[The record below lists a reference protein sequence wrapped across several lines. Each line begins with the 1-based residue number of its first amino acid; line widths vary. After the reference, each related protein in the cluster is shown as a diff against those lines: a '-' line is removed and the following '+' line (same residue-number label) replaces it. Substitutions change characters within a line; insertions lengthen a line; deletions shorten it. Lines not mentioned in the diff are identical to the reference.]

1 MPKFDK
7 FSLKCTYSWT
17 EADKAKI
24 EGDIT
29 NDDIIDRNNGYQVL
43 DLINYFFEMSGFMTT
58 DAFNRL
64 EQLIRKELPE
74 DLKTRREIKAW
85 LTKNWN
91 KRL

>member
-1 MPKFDK
+1 MQQIDK

-17 EADKAKI
+17 DADKAKI

-43 DLINYFFEMSGFMTT
+43 DLINYFYEMSGFMTP
-58 DAFNRL
+58 DAFSRL
-64 EQLIRKELPE
+64 EHLIRKDLPE
-74 DLKTRREIKAW
+74 DLKTRREIKNW